1 LDDEAQWNWALRQ
14 AQIIVDPRKF
24 REYVLV
30 PGHPTGKDRVFLGLL
45 GFRAHSAADSFALA
59 RLYEEQ
65 ARQQIEVGA
74 VQFTGT
80 TEHGRRYMIVVEVR
94 GVALRTGW
102 LLRHD
107 GTYWLTTPFRGF
119 ARAKRKD

>member
-1 LDDEAQWNWALRQ
+1 VADEAQWLRVLEK
-14 AQIIVDPRKF
+14 AQILVDPRKF

-30 PGHPTGKDRVFLGLL
+30 PGHASGKDRVFLELL
-45 GFRAHSAADSFALA
+45 GYRPRNVDDAISLA

-65 ARQQIEVGA
+65 ARQRIMLEE

-80 TEHGRRYMIVVEVR
+80 QPNGRRFMIVVVVR
-94 GVALRTGW
+94 GVALRSGW

-107 GTYWLTTPFRGF
+107 GTFWLTTPFRGF
-119 ARAKRKD
+119 ARTRK

>member
-1 LDDEAQWNWALRQ
+1 VADEAQWIRVLKK
-14 AQIIVDPRKF
+14 AQICIDPRKF

-30 PGHPTGKDRVFLGLL
+30 PGHPSGKDRVLLELL
-45 GFRAHSAADSFALA
+45 GYRPRNADDAISLA

-65 ARQQIEVGA
+65 VRQRIVLED

-80 TEHGRRYMIVVEVR
+80 HQHGRRYMIIVVVR
-94 GVALRTGW
+94 GVALRSGW

-107 GTYWLTTPFRGF
+107 GTFWLTTPFRGF
-119 ARAKRKD
+119 ARTRK

>member
-1 LDDEAQWNWALRQ
+1 LGDEARWLQVLKKAK
-14 AQIIVDPRKF
+14 IFVDPRKF

-30 PGHPTGKDRVFLGLL
+30 PGHPSGKDRVFLELL
-45 GFRAHSAADSFALA
+45 GYRSRNPDDAIALA

-65 ARQQIEVGA
+65 ARQRILIED

-80 TEHGRRYMIVVEVR
+80 QQHGRRYIIVIVVR
-94 GVALRTGW
+94 GVALRSGW

-107 GTYWLTTPFRGF
+107 GTLWLTTPFRGF
-119 ARAKRKD
+119 TRASK